1 VLIEKLTTD
10 PVYYVSWLT
19 AVVLSV
25 TLHELGHVFAALR
38 QGDDTPR
45 LLGRVTLDPLVHMGW
60 ASLITAALLGIA
72 WGVTPVNPNAFR
84 SRYGRA
90 IVAFGGPL
98 VNLVLALIAFTAL
111 ALLGRHLGVDAA
123 RESNLWLFLRIL
135 GILNLLLFLFN
146 MLPIPPLDGATI
158 LGNFWPGFD
167 RLRYLPEAQ
176 PWFFSAVLAAAI
188 LLVPQLTVL
197 AVKLAVLYAGLWH

>member
-1 VLIEKLTTD
+1 VFIERLSTD
-10 PVYYVSWLT
+10 PVSYVCWLT
-19 AVVLSV
+19 AIVVSV

-60 ASLITAALLGIA
+60 ASLIMAALVGIA

-84 SRYGRA
+84 SRFGNA

-98 VNLVLALIAFTAL
+98 VNLLLALISFTAL
-111 ALLGRHLGVDAA
+111 ALLKRHGGPDVA
-123 RESNLWLFLRIL
+123 EGNNLWFFLRLL
-135 GILNLLLFLFN
+135 GILNVLLFVFN

-188 LLVPQLTVL
+188 LLVPRLVQLGGDL
-197 AVKLAVLYAGLWH
+197 ATRYVALWS